1 MGDLVIRGHYKTT
14 FSLDNM
20 LDNSSTVRSDSKKSR
35 KTRKKN
41 RWQPYTVPSRRT
53 FSGHDAKW
61 QPYTSKK
68 WPSYSSERLER
79 LAENGIMPI
88 VSSNF
93 PRYVDSTA
101 AQREYP
107 ELETAIGITTLP
119 DELIVKILSNLDIKD
134 ISVCRRVN
142 SRWQALV
149 DTNHL
154 LALSFSRRLRFQPI
168 SQTVKN
174 YHSFTRGWLTGFSNR
189 GKELAE
195 QLDKCLGNK
204 HFPEILFFNIAEL
217 LTKTKLLTCQN
228 VCTVKH
234 PRFLDNNPIFS
245 PDGNHIVTASDDYTA
260 QIWELVAGQLLHI
273 ATIEPHN
280 NCVFNVSFSPDGSHL
295 VTASNERTVEIRRL
309 VAGQLQHKATIHHFN
324 RVRGISFS
332 PDGSH
337 LVTAFDFNT
346 AKIWGGVAGQWR
358 EKATIP
364 LSGSIS
370 NASFSPDGSHL
381 VTVSGSGRAA
391 KIWGLVAEQWQ
402 NEATIGHSDIGHSD
416 WVYNARLS
424 PDGNH
429 IVTTSTSDH
438 DTDYTTKIWE
448 LVAGQW
454 RENATIKYSG
464 REVRNISFS
473 PDGSH
478 LVIALDF
485 NAAKIWGLVAGQWR
499 EKATIPLSRL
509 SSIDNASFSPDGSHL
524 VTTSGDT
531 ASIWGLVGGQWKKKA
546 TLQHSDSVRSACF
559 SPDGIHL
566 LTLSGKHITKI
577 WLLAGC

>member
-1 MGDLVIRGHYKTT
+1 MGDMVIKGHYKATI
-14 FSLDNM
+14 SLDNM
-20 LDNSSTVRSDSKKSR
+20 LDNSSTARSDSKKSR

-53 FSGHDAKW
+53 FSGHDIKW

-68 WPSYSSERLER
+68 WPSNSFGRLER
-79 LAENGIMPI
+79 LPEKGIMPI

-93 PRYVDSTA
+93 SRHVDSTA
-101 AQREYP
+101 AQYEYP
-107 ELETAIGITTLP
+107 ELETVIGITTLP
-119 DELIVKILSNLDIKD
+119 DELIVKILSNLNIKD
-134 ISVCRRVN
+134 ISVCRRIN
-142 SRWQALV
+142 SSWQALV

-168 SQTVKN
+168 SQTVEN
-174 YHSFTRGWLTGFSNR
+174 YHSFTRGWLTGFSKR
-189 GKELAE
+189 GKELAQ
-195 QLDKCLGNK
+195 QLDNFLGNK

-228 VCTVKH
+228 VCTVQH
-234 PRFLDNNPIFS
+234 PHFLGNNPTFS
-245 PDGNHIVTASDDYTA
+245 PDGNHIATATDDYTA
-260 QIWELVAGQLLHI
+260 QIWELVAGQLQHRV
-273 ATIEPHN
+273 TIEPHN

-295 VTASNERTVEIRRL
+295 VTASSELTAEIWGL
-309 VAGQLQHKATIHHFN
+309 VDGQWQHKATICHSD
-324 RVRGISFS
+324 RVRSISFS

-337 LVTAFDFNT
+337 LVTASYDGT
-346 AKIWGGVAGQWR
+346 TKIWVLVTEQWQ
-358 EKATIP
+358 EKTTINH
-364 LSGSIS
+364 SGTVKS
-370 NASFSPDGSHL
+370 ASFSPDGSHL
-381 VTVSGSGRAA
+381 VTVSGRTA

-402 NEATIGHSDIGHSD
+402 YEATIGHSD
-416 WVYNARLS
+416 WVDNASFS

-429 IVTTSTSDH
+429 IVTTSTSDY
-438 DTDYTTKIWE
+438 TDYTTKIWE

-454 RENATIKYSG
+454 RKKATIKYSG
-464 REVRNISFS
+464 RVVRNVSFS

-478 LVIALDF
+478 LVIAL
-485 NAAKIWGLVAGQWR
+485 NLNTAKIWGLVAGQWR
-499 EKATIPLSRL
+499 KKATIPLSRL

-524 VTTSGDT
+524 VTTYGDT

-559 SPDGIHL
+559 SPDGIHI
-566 LTLSGKHITKI
+566 LTLSGKYITKI